1 MKLDKLL
8 IVPYESYSNY
18 VILPNNILE
27 KLTNNKNIVTP
38 YFFELKTSYKTVY
51 YVGVKEFTAVEGT
64 IEVPQWIAE
73 NIGEDFIN
81 IKIFHGKKIKK
92 GVFVKIQPQSKEFFS
107 IPENDII
114 LESALAEY
122 CILQLNQIISVKLLD
137 EVYQIKIIEM
147 KTNNDED
154 VSMIN
159 IINCDLN
166 VDMDNMFP
174 EEPIPFVPE
183 EIPVI
188 PEEIPIETNTSEPV
202 ITEPPKVDTEEI
214 RAKRVLYYQNMFK
227 KI

>member
-8 IVPYESYSNY
+8 IVPYDSYSNY
-18 VILPNNILE
+18 VNLPNNILE

-38 YFFELKTSYKTVY
+38 YFFELKTSYETIY
-51 YVGVKEFTAVEGT
+51 YVGVKEFTAMEGT

-81 IKIFHGKKIKK
+81 IKLFHGRKIKK
-92 GVFVKIQPQSKEFFS
+92 GVFVKIEPQSKDFFS

-147 KTNNDED
+147 KTDNDED
-154 VSMIN
+154 VSIIN

-166 VDMDNMFP
+166 VDMVNIF
-174 EEPIPFVPE
+174 
-183 EIPVI
+183 
-188 PEEIPIETNTSEPV
+188 PEEIPIIPESIPIETSISEPT
-202 ITEPPKVDTEEI
+202 ITEPPKIETDDV
-214 RAKRVLYYQNMFK
+214 RAKRVLFYKNMFK

>member
-18 VILPNNILE
+18 VNLPNNILE

-38 YFFELKTSYKTVY
+38 YFFELKTSYETIY
-51 YVGVKEFTAVEGT
+51 YVGVKEFTAMEGT

-81 IKIFHGKKIKK
+81 IKLFHGRKIKK
-92 GVFVKIQPQSKEFFS
+92 GVFVKIEPQSKDFFS

-147 KTNNDED
+147 KTDNDED
-154 VSMIN
+154 VSIIN

-166 VDMDNMFP
+166 VDMVNIF
-174 EEPIPFVPE
+174 
-183 EIPVI
+183 
-188 PEEIPIETNTSEPV
+188 PEEIPIIPESIPIETSISEPT
-202 ITEPPKVDTEEI
+202 ITEPPKIETDDV
-214 RAKRVLYYQNMFK
+214 RAKRVLFYKNMFK